1 MGLGVVLTLLGVAF
15 AFDAITLGSSMV
27 DAVVGTILV
36 AAGLLAIVRSHVP
49 PPWHRHV
56 HVQRSSDRSV
66 R

>member
-1 MGLGVVLTLLGVAF
+1 MGLGVVLTALGAAF
-15 AFDAITLGSSMV
+15 AFDALTVGSSV
-27 DAVVGTILV
+27 ADAVVGTALV
-36 AAGLLAIVRSHVP
+36 AVGLLAIVRTHVP